1 MSLTLFA
8 RAKINLTLEV
18 LRKRDDGYHEIA
30 TVLQMIS
37 LADTLEFEESEV
49 LGLECSEPSL
59 QSADNLVVKAAR
71 ALKDETGCEKG
82 ATIRLTKRIPT
93 AAGLGSGATD
103 AASTLVGLNQLWG
116 LQLTSERLMELAARL
131 GSDVAALVMGGTVL
145 AEGRGE
151 RVTPLPA
158 APDLSIVLAMPTIA
172 PVENK
177 TAQMYARLNSSHFT
191 SGRDTEGIVDR
202 IRGSKEIDP
211 TILFNVFEQVAFD
224 FFPGLS
230 EYRSRL
236 LKAGAGS
243 VHVAGAGPALFALM
257 SDRAQGAA
265 VVEKLQAQG
274 MEVYLVNTSDPAAH
288 PSPGDARC

>member
-18 LRKRDDGYHEIA
+18 LGKRDDGYHEVA

-71 ALKDETGCEKG
+71 ALRDETGCEKG

-191 SGRDTEGIVDR
+191 AGRHTEGIVDR

-274 MEVYLVNTSDPAAH
+274 MEVYLVNTSDPAAR

>member
-1 MSLTLFA
+1 MLA
-8 RAKINLTLEV
+8 HAKINLTLEV

-49 LGLECSEPSL
+49 VNFECSEPSL

-103 AASTLVGLNQLWG
+103 AASTLVGLNKLWG
-116 LQLTSERLMELAARL
+116 LQLTGERLIELAARL
-131 GSDVAALVMGGTVL
+131 GSDVAALVVGGTVL

-158 APDLSIVLAMPTIA
+158 APDLCIVLAMPAIA

-177 TAQMYARLNSSHFT
+177 TAQMYGRLHSSHFT

-257 SDRAQGAA
+257 SDRAQGEA
-265 VVEKLQAQG
+265 VVENLQAQG
-274 MEVYLVNTSDPAAH
+274 MEVYLVNPSDPAAD
-288 PSPGDARC
+288 PSPGGPRC

>member
-1 MSLTLFA
+1 MLA
-8 RAKINLTLEV
+8 HAKINLTLEV
-18 LRKRDDGYHEIA
+18 LGRRDDGYHEIA
-30 TVLQMIS
+30 TVLRMIS
-37 LADTLEFEESEV
+37 LADTLEFEEGES

-59 QSADNLVVKAAR
+59 QSADNLVVRAAR
-71 ALKDETGCEKG
+71 ALRDETGCERG

-116 LQLTSERLMELAARL
+116 LQLPAERLMGLAGRL
-131 GSDVAALVMGGTVL
+131 GSDVPALVMGGTVL
-145 AEGRGE
+145 AGGRGE

-158 APDLSIVLAMPTIA
+158 GPGLWIVLLMPTIA
-172 PVENK
+172 PVADK
-177 TAQMYARLNSSHFT
+177 TAQMYARLNQSHFT
-191 SGRDTEGIVDR
+191 SGQYTDDIVDR
-202 IRGSKEIDP
+202 IRGSRDIDAS
-211 TILFNVFEQVAFD
+211 ILFNVFEQVAFD

-236 LKAGAGS
+236 LRGGAGS

-257 SDRAQGAA
+257 SDRAQGEA
-265 VVEKLQAQG
+265 VVENLQAQG
-274 MEVYLVNTSDPAAH
+274 MEVYLVSTSDPAAD